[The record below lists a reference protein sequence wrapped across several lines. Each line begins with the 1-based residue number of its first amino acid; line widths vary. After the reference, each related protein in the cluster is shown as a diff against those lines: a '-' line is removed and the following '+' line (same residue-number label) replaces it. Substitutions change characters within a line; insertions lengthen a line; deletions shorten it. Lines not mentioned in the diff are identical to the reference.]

1 MEDDVDVFEAVDDG
15 LGVAKEVGQGGLY
28 RQSPDGQIAW
38 PGVPRDGPARATT
51 DVPG

>member
-15 LGVAKEVGQGGLY
+15 LGVAKEVGLGGLC

-51 DVPG
+51 YAPG